1 MGTAAILEQSDG
13 LSVGGPGE
21 PGAVLSR
28 LPGPAVWRDGTW
40 DYVGWPRP
48 RTTGGESGPLVATNP
63 VHPVGLTSEIAL
75 VEAARRCILTT
86 LEGDGPVVY
95 DRVSLAK
102 WVIENIWTPE
112 TNDD

>member
-1 MGTAAILEQSDG
+1 MEH
-13 LSVGGPGE
+13 
-21 PGAVLSR
+21 
-28 LPGPAVWRDGTW
+28 
-40 DYVGWPRP
+40 
-48 RTTGGESGPLVATNP
+48 N
-63 VHPVGLTSEIAL
+63 PVGLTSEIAL

-112 TNDD
+112 TNTD